1 MRTFLLHENDIIIN
15 IDRNIEMT
23 QGDDEIVQALERAFT
38 TNAGEWFLNANH
50 GLEYPLIQ
58 GKGITDEAI
67 QLEIIR
73 TALQETRV
81 REVDSIQIERNN
93 INRTV
98 DIMFTGILE
107 SGNNITVPFSF

>member
-1 MRTFLLHENDIIIN
+1 MRTFLLNENDLVIN
-15 IDRNIEMT
+15 TDRNIEMT

-38 TNAGEWFLNANH
+38 TNAGEWMLNANH

-67 QLEIIR
+67 QLEVIR

-81 REVDSIQIERNN
+81 REIDSIHIERNS

-98 DIMFTGILE
+98 EIIFTGILE
-107 SGNNITVPFSF
+107 GGENITVPFSF